1 MVSLSAGSCA
11 SFPRVPPGARRVK
24 FVPMY
29 ELIHTEKRIVPS
41 ELLCLSY
48 FIGCLITYNI
58 GYFIRYSSLTD
69 SSPSVSLKIAAGIT
83 VVLVRVHHPYNSQD
97 FFAQMFSEIQYL
109 KAKFNSVL
117 H

>member
-24 FVPMY
+24 F
-29 ELIHTEKRIVPS
+29 VPS